1 MVNNILQRLF
11 SKVLLIYF
19 LGHIFSC
26 MLLCLT
32 FTFSIALIKVYIL
45 IVVQF
50 FNYMNL
56 KKHHFLIRFYS
67 FLQEV
72 EVKTTGRIW
81 FFGISL
87 SVKIAVFETV
97 LYIEILPWSI
107 YFIFCSFIWRWILP
121 TLNNILL
128 YN

>member
-26 MLLCLT
+26 MLLWLT

-50 FNYMNL
+50 FDYMKS
-56 KKHHFLIRFYS
+56 KKHHFLSRFYA
-67 FLQEV
+67 LLKEV

-81 FFGISL
+81 LFGISL

-97 LYIEILPWSI
+97 LYIEILPGSI
-107 YFIFCSFIWRWILP
+107 DFIFCSFISRWILP
-121 TLNNILL
+121 TLKK
-128 YN
+128 YFVV